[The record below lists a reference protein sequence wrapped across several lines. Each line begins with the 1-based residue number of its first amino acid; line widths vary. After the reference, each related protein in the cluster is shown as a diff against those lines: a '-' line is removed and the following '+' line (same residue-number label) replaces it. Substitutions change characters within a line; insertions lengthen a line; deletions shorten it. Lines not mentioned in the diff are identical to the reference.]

1 MIKASD
7 ALARLRLPA
16 FPRTSAYD
24 PEWIVRHQMGPH
36 PLWLLEWLTGRLSIE
51 PRMRVLDIGCGSAL
65 TSIFLARE
73 FGARVWAA
81 DLWVDPTSNWKRI
94 REAGVADLVA
104 PIRVEAHELPFADG
118 FFDAVVSIDAYH
130 YFGTDDLYLGWY
142 LRRLLAPGGR
152 IGIVVPGLREEV
164 DQVPSPL
171 AERWD
176 PEFWSFHSP
185 EWWRRQWERS
195 AVVDVEV
202 ADLLPDGWS
211 LWMRWAQVLNEVAV
225 RVEEDVPV
233 PSDEVDDVALL
244 EADTTRL
251 IGFTRVIAQIRPI
264 TE

>member
-1 MIKASD
+1 VIKASD

-51 PRMRVLDIGCGSAL
+51 PRMRVLDLGCGSAL